1 MEEKTKPKISSFT
14 SLLAWQEAHKLTLLI
29 YKRLPEFPAYER
41 FGLCDQLRRA
51 VSSISA
57 NIAEGFGRHT
67 LKDKVNFYYI
77 ANGSL
82 TETQNHLLVA
92 RDSKYL
98 KNDYFKEMAEQTI
111 TTSKLIN
118 GLIKSINSKM

>member
-1 MEEKTKPKISSFT
+1 MEEEIKNKINSFA

-29 YKRLPEFPAYER
+29 YKILTEFPSHEK
-41 FGLCDQLRRA
+41 FGLSDQLKRA

-67 LKDKVNFYYI
+67 LKDKVHFYYI

-92 RDSKYL
+92 RDLKYL
-98 KNDYFKEMAEQTI
+98 SAENFKNIYEQTI

>member
-1 MEEKTKPKISSFT
+1 MEENKTKISSFT
-14 SLLAWQEAHKLTLLI
+14 SLIAWKEAHKLTLLI
-29 YKRLPEFPAYER
+29 YKRLPEFPVYER
-41 FGLCDQLRRA
+41 FGLCDQIRRA

-67 LKDKVNFYYI
+67 LKDKVHFYYI

-82 TETQNHLLVA
+82 TETQNHILVA
-92 RDSKYL
+92 RDLKYL
-98 KNDYFKEMAEQTI
+98 SDEHFKKIAEQTI